1 MELKEKTNQNTYE
14 NSFCVKLKM
23 ITQNLGFCICPVIF
37 IAFIVIMTGCAR
49 DDITIKQKDK
59 FDAQVV
65 YPHGYRSWSHAKSMA
80 ILEGH
85 KYFNL
90 FGGIHHI
97 YANDAAFTALKQGK
111 PFPKGAV
118 FVFDLLEAVTEDNTV
133 TEGSRQVIGVME
145 KDPARFGE
153 SEGWGF
159 EDFKFIDGE
168 PIRQVTD
175 ARKQCLSCHESQ
187 KASDYVYTTY
197 RK

>member
-1 MELKEKTNQNTYE
+1 MKTTKHNV
-14 NSFCVKLKM
+14 SF
-23 ITQNLGFCICPVIF
+23 FICLIIFSAFMVI
-37 IAFIVIMTGCAR
+37 IAGCER
-49 DDITIKQKDK
+49 HEMTIKQKDK
-59 FDAQVV
+59 LDAQVA
-65 YPHGYRSWSHAKSMA
+65 YPQDYRSWSHAKSMA

-97 YANDAAFTALKQGK
+97 YANDVAFAALKQGE

-133 TEGSRQVIGVME
+133 TEGARQVIGVME
-145 KDPARFGE
+145 KDSDRFPE
-153 SEGWGF
+153 TEGWGF
-159 EDFKFIDGE
+159 EDFKFIDSE
-168 PIRQVTD
+168 PTRQVTD

>member
-49 DDITIKQKDK
+49 DEIAIKQKDK
-59 FDAQVV
+59 FDAQVA

-97 YANDAAFTALKQGK
+97 YANDAAFTALKEGK
-111 PFPKGAV
+111 PFPKGSV
-118 FVFDLLEAVTEDNTV
+118 LVFDLLEAVTEDNTV
-133 TEGSRQVIGVME
+133 TEGTRQVIGVME
-145 KDPARFGE
+145 KDSDRFSE
-153 SEGWGF
+153 TEGWGF
-159 EDFKFIDGE
+159 EDFKFIDGL
-168 PIRQVTD
+168 PTRQVTD
-175 ARKQCLSCHESQ
+175 GRKQCLSCHESQ
-187 KASDYVYTTY
+187 KASDYIYTTY

>member
-1 MELKEKTNQNTYE
+1 MKTTKHNV
-14 NSFCVKLKM
+14 SF
-23 ITQNLGFCICPVIF
+23 FICLIVF
-37 IAFIVIMTGCAR
+37 SAFIVIIAGCER
-49 DDITIKQKDK
+49 HEMTIKQKNK
-59 FDAQVV
+59 LDAQVA
-65 YPHGYRSWSHAKSMA
+65 YPQDYRSWSHAKSMA

-97 YANDAAFTALKQGK
+97 YANDAAFAALKQGK

-133 TEGSRQVIGVME
+133 TEGARQVIGVME
-145 KDPARFGE
+145 KDPDRFPE
-153 SEGWGF
+153 TEGWGF

-168 PIRQVTD
+168 PTRQVTD

>member
-1 MELKEKTNQNTYE
+1 METKEKNNQNTYDK
-14 NSFCVKLKM
+14 SFCAKLKM
-23 ITQNLGFCICPVIF
+23 ITQNLGFCIHPVIF

-49 DDITIKQKDK
+49 DEIAIKQKDK
-59 FDAQVV
+59 FDAQVA
-65 YPHGYRSWSHAKSMA
+65 YPLGYRSWSHAKSMA

-97 YANDAAFTALKQGK
+97 YANDAAFAALEKGE

-118 FVFDLLEAVTEDNTV
+118 FVFDLLEAITEDNTV
-133 TEGSRQVIGVME
+133 TEGIRQVIGVME